1 MKKDNNETQI
11 RELLSV
17 YTVEKPDEKRKNET
31 VNLAYRA
38 YLKQRAASPCRLSE
52 QLKIQ
57 LTYTPRIFK
66 AISLVYVFIVLCIS
80 FGEKSEIGLIAAA
93 AAPILVTLTAPMFQR
108 NLYGDMRELEA
119 SCKYNTRRLYAG
131 SMLLGGIYNMAV
143 ILVSMAIFS
152 VVSGEP
158 FFRNYL
164 LSLFFF
170 CTSSAVSLIIS
181 ARFNSWMGNMFGVF
195 YSAVSIG
202 AIAAYSEQFLG
213 FFADIPTFA
222 LVLGGIASALCVLL
236 AFKHDISKI
245 NKGES
250 KHEIRA

>member
-1 MKKDNNETQI
+1 MKQDINETQI
-11 RELLSV
+11 RELLSA

-31 VNLAYRA
+31 SNLVYRA

-57 LTYTPRIFK
+57 LTYTTRIFK

-80 FGEKSEIGLIAAA
+80 FAQKEEVGLIAAA
-93 AAPILVTLTAPMFQR
+93 AAPLLVTLTAPMFQR

-143 ILVSMAIFS
+143 ILISMAIFS
-152 VVSGEP
+152 AVSGEP
-158 FFRNYL
+158 FFRIYL

-170 CTSSAVSLIIS
+170 CTSSAVSLLIS
-181 ARFNSWMGNMFGVF
+181 ARLNSWMGNIFGVF

-202 AIAAYSEQFLG
+202 AIAAYSEPFLEL
-213 FFADIPTFA
+213 FAEIPTFVLFLGGA
-222 LVLGGIASALCVLL
+222 VSVLGVYF
-236 AFKHDISKI
+236 AFKHDIDKI
-245 NKGES
+245 KKGES
-250 KHEIRA
+250 KHEIGA